1 MANKRYTKSVS
12 FDDNHDDDDVLL
24 DNNFYKLLLS
34 LDNKIHSGEFKIT
47 IYGLGHV
54 GSPIAAAWLRA
65 GASVI
70 GVDKSKIILQNAREG
85 KTHIPEPGVS
95 DAYEKGLNNKKF
107 FVYDDLVKASQDS
120 FLKMICVPVLAP
132 DGSAD
137 LSAVKNVA
145 TAIGKGLKKNDV
157 VSLNPS
163 VPPGT
168 TEDVVI
174 PILQKK
180 SHLTVED
187 DFYIIYNPER
197 IYEGRAIEDIE
208 VRYPGIISG
217 FGKKSLEIGTKIFS
231 IIYKKG
237 IISMS
242 SIKAAETEKLFEGVY
257 RDVNI
262 ALSNELA
269 IFSERLGINF
279 WEARHAANSQPFCNI
294 HKPGIGVGGACIP
307 VYPQFILKTARV
319 LQVDCNLTKY
329 SRLLNNSM
337 PKYCVRQALKLI
349 HPKNLRNSTITLLG
363 LAFRGGVS
371 DTRLSPTYEVIKELQ
386 KLKVKEIRVHD
397 PLVKNDEF
405 ISKYNN
411 TLLFSE
417 FSEAIKGTDLI
428 MVIAD
433 HDEYTK
439 LNYKIL
445 KNIALY
451 DGRGI
456 INMDNVVLNK
466 YSSIGNIQ

>member
-1 MANKRYTKSVS
+1 MTTKRYAKSIN
-12 FDDNHDDDDVLL
+12 FNDDMLL
-24 DNNFYKLLLS
+24 DNNFSKLLLS
-34 LDNKIHSGEFKIT
+34 LDNKIHSGEFKVT
-47 IYGLGHV
+47 VYGLGHV
-54 GSPIAAAWLRA
+54 GSPIVAAWLRS

-70 GVDKSKIILQNAREG
+70 GVDKSKIILQNAKEG

-95 DAYEKGLNNKKF
+95 DAYKIGLTNNKF
-107 FVYDDLVKASQDS
+107 FVCDDLVKASQDS
-120 FLKMICVPVLAP
+120 FLKMICVPVLAA
-132 DGSAD
+132 DGTAD

-157 VSLNPS
+157 VTLNPS

-174 PILQKK
+174 PILQKQ

-187 DFYIIYNPER
+187 DFYMVYNPER

-208 VRYPGIISG
+208 ERYPGIISG
-217 FGKKSLEIGTKIFS
+217 YGRKSLEIGTKIFS

-237 IISMS
+237 IIPMS
-242 SIKAAETEKLFEGVY
+242 NIKSAETEKLFEGVY

-279 WEARHAANSQPFCNI
+279 WEVRHAANSQPFCNI

-307 VYPQFILKTARV
+307 VYPQFILKTAKV
-319 LQVDCNLTKY
+319 LKVDCNLTKY

-337 PKYCVRQALKLI
+337 PKYCVRPALRLI
-349 HPKNLRNSTITLLG
+349 HPKSLKDSTITLLG

-371 DTRLSPTYEVIKELQ
+371 DTRLSPTYDVIKELQ
-386 KLKVKEIRVHD
+386 KLKVKEIRIHD
-397 PLVKNDEF
+397 PLVKKDDF

-411 TLLFSE
+411 TFLFNE
-417 FSEAIKGTDLI
+417 FSEAVKGADLVMI
-428 MVIAD
+428 IAD
-433 HDEYTK
+433 HEEYK
-439 LNYKIL
+439 KVNYDVFR
-445 KNIALY
+445 NIALY

-456 INMDNVVLNK
+456 INTSNIILDN
-466 YSSIGNIQ
+466 YSSIGNNTQ

>member
-1 MANKRYTKSVS
+1 MTNKRYAKSINV
-12 FDDNHDDDDVLL
+12 DDDHMIY
-24 DNNFYKLLLS
+24 DNNFSKLLLS

-47 IYGLGHV
+47 VYGLGHV

-70 GVDKSKIILQNAREG
+70 GVDKSKLILHNAREG

-95 DAYEKGLNNKKF
+95 DAYENGLNNKKF

-120 FLKMICVPVLAP
+120 FLKMICVPVLAA
-132 DGSAD
+132 DGTAE
-137 LSAVKNVA
+137 LTAVKNVA

-157 VSLNPS
+157 VTLNPS

-168 TEDVVI
+168 TEDVII
-174 PILQKK
+174 PILQKH

-187 DFYIIYNPER
+187 DFYMIYNPER

-208 VRYPGIISG
+208 ERYPGIISG
-217 FGKKSLEIGTKIFS
+217 YGKKSLEIGTKIFS
-231 IIYKKG
+231 LIYKKG

-242 SIKAAETEKLFEGVY
+242 SIKSAETEKLFEGVY

-307 VYPQFILKTARV
+307 VYPQFILKTAKV

-337 PKYCVRQALKLI
+337 PKYCVRQALRLI
-349 HPKNLRNSTITLLG
+349 HPKKPSNSTITLLG

-371 DTRLSPTYEVIKELQ
+371 DTRLSPTYDVIKELQ
-386 KLKVKEIRVHD
+386 KLKVKEIRIHD
-397 PLVKNDEF
+397 PLVKKDDF
-405 ISKYNN
+405 ISKYKN
-411 TLLFSE
+411 TFLFNE
-417 FSEAIKGTDLI
+417 LSEAIKESNLI

-433 HDEYTK
+433 HEEYKK
-439 LNYKIL
+439 LNYESL

-456 INMDNVVLNK
+456 INIDKIILDK

>member
-1 MANKRYTKSVS
+1 YAKSIK
-12 FDDNHDDDDVLL
+12 FDDDTLL
-24 DNNFYKLLLS
+24 DKNFSKLLLS
-34 LDNKIHSGEFKIT
+34 LDNKIHSGEFKVT
-47 IYGLGHV
+47 VYGLGHV

-70 GVDKSKIILQNAREG
+70 GVDKSKLILHNAREG

-95 DAYEKGLNNKKF
+95 DAYENGLNNKKF
-107 FVYDDLVKASQDS
+107 FVYDDLIKASQDS
-120 FLKMICVPVLAP
+120 FLKMICVPVLAA
-132 DGSAD
+132 DGTAE
-137 LSAVKNVA
+137 LTAVKNVA

-157 VSLNPS
+157 VTLNPS

-168 TEDVVI
+168 TEDVII
-174 PILQKK
+174 PILQKQ

-187 DFYIIYNPER
+187 DFYMIYNPER

-208 VRYPGIISG
+208 ERYPGIISG
-217 FGKKSLEIGTKIFS
+217 YGKKSLEIGTKIFS
-231 IIYKKG
+231 LIYKKG

-242 SIKAAETEKLFEGVY
+242 SIKSAETEKLFEGVY

-307 VYPQFILKTARV
+307 VYPQFILKTAKV

-337 PKYCVRQALKLI
+337 PKYCVRQALRLI
-349 HPKNLRNSTITLLG
+349 QPKKIRNSTITLLG

-371 DTRLSPTYEVIKELQ
+371 DTRLSPTYDVIKELQ
-386 KLKVKEIRVHD
+386 KLKVKEIRIHD
-397 PLVKNDEF
+397 PLVKKDDF
-405 ISKYNN
+405 ISNYIN
-411 TLLFSE
+411 TFLFNE
-417 FSEAIKGTDLI
+417 LSEAIKGADLI

-433 HDEYTK
+433 HEEYKK
-439 LNYKIL
+439 LNYESL

-456 INMDNVVLNK
+456 INIDKIILDK

>member
-1 MANKRYTKSVS
+1 FMTNKRYAKSIK
-12 FDDNHDDDDVLL
+12 FDDDTLL
-24 DNNFYKLLLS
+24 DNNFSKLLLS
-34 LDNKIHSGEFKIT
+34 LDNKIHSGEFKVT
-47 IYGLGHV
+47 VYGLGHV

-70 GVDKSKIILQNAREG
+70 GVDKSKLILHNAREG

-95 DAYEKGLNNKKF
+95 DAYENGLNNKKF
-107 FVYDDLVKASQDS
+107 FVYDDLIKASQDS
-120 FLKMICVPVLAP
+120 FLKMVCVPVLAA
-132 DGSAD
+132 DGTAE
-137 LSAVKNVA
+137 LTAVKNVA

-157 VSLNPS
+157 VTLNPS

-168 TEDVVI
+168 TEDVII
-174 PILQKK
+174 PILQKQ

-187 DFYIIYNPER
+187 DFYMIYNPER

-208 VRYPGIISG
+208 ERYPGIISG
-217 FGKKSLEIGTKIFS
+217 YGKKSLEIGTKIFS
-231 IIYKKG
+231 LIYKKG

-242 SIKAAETEKLFEGVY
+242 SIKSAETEKLFEGVY

-307 VYPQFILKTARV
+307 VYPQFILKTAKV
-319 LQVDCNLTKY
+319 LHVDCNLTKY

-337 PKYCVRQALKLI
+337 PKYCVRQALRLI
-349 HPKNLRNSTITLLG
+349 QPKKIRNSTITLLG

-371 DTRLSPTYEVIKELQ
+371 DTRLSPTYDVIKELQ
-386 KLKVKEIRVHD
+386 KLKVKEIRIHD
-397 PLVKNDEF
+397 PLVKKDDF
-405 ISKYNN
+405 ISNYIN
-411 TLLFSE
+411 TFLFNE
-417 FSEAIKGTDLI
+417 LSEAIKGADLI

-433 HDEYTK
+433 HEEYKK
-439 LNYKIL
+439 LNYESL

-456 INMDNVVLNK
+456 INIDKIILDK

>member
-1 MANKRYTKSVS
+1 MTNKRYAKSIK
-12 FDDNHDDDDVLL
+12 FDDNTLL
-24 DNNFYKLLLS
+24 DNNFSKLLLS
-34 LDNKIHSGEFKIT
+34 LDNKIHSGEFKVT
-47 IYGLGHV
+47 VYGLGHV
-54 GSPIAAAWLRA
+54 GSPIAAAWLRS

-70 GVDKSKIILQNAREG
+70 GVDKSKIILQNAKEG

-95 DAYEKGLNNKKF
+95 DAYENGLNNKKF
-107 FVYDDLVKASQDS
+107 FVYDDLIKASQDS
-120 FLKMICVPVLAP
+120 FLKMICVPVLAA
-132 DGSAD
+132 DGTAE

-157 VSLNPS
+157 VTLNPS

-168 TEDVVI
+168 TVGVII
-174 PILQKK
+174 PILQKL

-187 DFYIIYNPER
+187 DFYMIYNPER

-208 VRYPGIISG
+208 ERYPGIISG
-217 FGKKSLEIGTKIFS
+217 YGKKSLEIGTKIFS
-231 IIYKKG
+231 LIYKKG

-242 SIKAAETEKLFEGVY
+242 SIKSAETEKLFEGVY

-307 VYPQFILKTARV
+307 VYPQFILKTAKV
-319 LQVDCNLTKY
+319 LHVDCNLTKY

-337 PKYCVRQALKLI
+337 PKYCVRQALRLI
-349 HPKNLRNSTITLLG
+349 QPKKIRNSTITLLG

-371 DTRLSPTYEVIKELQ
+371 DTRLSPTYDVIKELK
-386 KLKVKEIRVHD
+386 KLKVKEIRIHD
-397 PLVKNDEF
+397 PLVKKDDF
-405 ISKYNN
+405 ISNYIN
-411 TLLFSE
+411 TFLFNE
-417 FSEAIKGTDLI
+417 LSEAIKGADLI

-433 HDEYTK
+433 HEEYKK
-439 LNYKIL
+439 LNYESL

-456 INMDNVVLNK
+456 INIDKIILDK

>member
-1 MANKRYTKSVS
+1 MTNKRYAKSIK
-12 FDDNHDDDDVLL
+12 FDDDTLL
-24 DNNFYKLLLS
+24 DNNFSKLLLS
-34 LDNKIHSGEFKIT
+34 LDNKIHSGEFKVT
-47 IYGLGHV
+47 VYGLGHV

-70 GVDKSKIILQNAREG
+70 GVDKSKLILHNAREG

-95 DAYEKGLNNKKF
+95 DAYENGLNNKKF
-107 FVYDDLVKASQDS
+107 FVYDDLIKASQDS
-120 FLKMICVPVLAP
+120 FLKMVCVPVLAA
-132 DGSAD
+132 DGTAE
-137 LSAVKNVA
+137 LTAVKNVA

-157 VSLNPS
+157 VTLNPS

-168 TEDVVI
+168 TEDVII
-174 PILQKK
+174 PILQKQ

-187 DFYIIYNPER
+187 DFYMIYNPER

-208 VRYPGIISG
+208 ERYPGIISG
-217 FGKKSLEIGTKIFS
+217 YGKKSLEIGTKIFS
-231 IIYKKG
+231 LIYKKG

-242 SIKAAETEKLFEGVY
+242 SIKSAETEKLFEGVY

-307 VYPQFILKTARV
+307 VYPQFILKTAEV
-319 LQVDCNLTKY
+319 LHVDCNLTKY

-337 PKYCVRQALKLI
+337 PKYCVRQALRLI
-349 HPKNLRNSTITLLG
+349 QPKKIRNSTITLLG

-371 DTRLSPTYEVIKELQ
+371 DTRLSPTYDVIKELQ
-386 KLKVKEIRVHD
+386 KLKVKEIRIHD
-397 PLVKNDEF
+397 PLVKKDDF
-405 ISKYNN
+405 ISNYIN
-411 TLLFSE
+411 TFLFNE
-417 FSEAIKGTDLI
+417 LSEAIKGADLI

-433 HDEYTK
+433 HEEYKK
-439 LNYKIL
+439 LNYESL

-456 INMDNVVLNK
+456 INIDNIILDK

>member
-1 MANKRYTKSVS
+1 MTNKRYAKSIK
-12 FDDNHDDDDVLL
+12 FDDDMLL
-24 DNNFYKLLLS
+24 DNNFSELLLS

-47 IYGLGHV
+47 VYGLGHI

-95 DAYEKGLNNKKF
+95 DAYENGLNNKKF

-120 FLKMICVPVLAP
+120 FLKMICVPVLAA
-132 DGSAD
+132 DGTAE

-157 VSLNPS
+157 VTLNPS

-174 PILQKK
+174 PILQRQ
-180 SHLTVED
+180 SNLTVED
-187 DFYIIYNPER
+187 DFYMIYNPER

-208 VRYPGIISG
+208 ESYPGIISG
-217 FGKKSLEIGTKIFS
+217 YGKKSLEIGNKIFS

-242 SIKAAETEKLFEGVY
+242 SIKSGETEKLFEGVY

-307 VYPQFILKTARV
+307 VYPQFILKTAKV
-319 LQVDCNLTKY
+319 LHVDCKLTRS

-337 PKYCVRQALKLI
+337 PKYCVIQALKLI
-349 HPKNLRNSTITLLG
+349 KSKNYKDLKITLLG

-371 DTRLSPTYEVIKELQ
+371 DTRLSPTYDDIKELQ
-386 KLKVKEIRVHD
+386 KLKVKEIIVND
-397 PLVKNDEF
+397 TLVKKDDHFSKHTNTVLVND
-405 ISKYNN
+405 
-411 TLLFSE
+411 LDVAL
-417 FSEAIKGTDLI
+417 KGADLI

-433 HDEYTK
+433 HEEYK
-439 LNYKIL
+439 NLNGKKIE
-445 KNIALY
+445 NSVLY

-456 INMDNVVLNK
+456 ILEDKFRGVNHSM
-466 YSSIGNIQ
+466 IGNIN